1 MIFLF
6 FKCVIRV
13 YDKTLGKRQNFESCI
28 CKSFIHWQNLERQIQ
43 ELKKLGAKKIF
54 VEKKSGASIEQ
65 RLIFTEAIYFV
76 RESDIFMVEA
86 IDRLGRNY
94 DEIIQTVNLLK
105 NKNVRLIITSL
116 PIMAEVV
123 GNPLFDRFIKDLI
136 VQILAMIAEQ
146 ERTESKRRLEQG
158 IKIAKMNG
166 VYQGRPELYS
176 PTAKD
181 LQKRAVYRNII
192 EELQKGT
199 AISKI
204 AKKYGINRQT
214 VYRIKKDYES
224 NQADS

>member
-1 MIFLF
+1 M
-6 FKCVIRV
+6 

-43 ELKKLGAKKIF
+43 ELKKIGAKKIF

>member
-1 MIFLF
+1 M
-6 FKCVIRV
+6 

-181 LQKRAVYRNII
+181 LQKELSI
-192 EELQKGT
+192 EIL
-199 AISKI
+199 
-204 AKKYGINRQT
+204 
-214 VYRIKKDYES
+214 
-224 NQADS
+224 

>member
-1 MIFLF
+1 
-6 FKCVIRV
+6 
-13 YDKTLGKRQNFESCI
+13 
-28 CKSFIHWQNLERQIQ
+28 ERQIQ

>member
-1 MIFLF
+1 M
-6 FKCVIRV
+6 IRV

-224 NQADS
+224 NQADSY

>member
-1 MIFLF
+1 M
-6 FKCVIRV
+6 

-204 AKKYGINRQT
+204 AIKYGINRQT

>member
-1 MIFLF
+1 ME
-6 FKCVIRV
+6 
-13 YDKTLGKRQNFESCI
+13 NCI

>member
-1 MIFLF
+1 M
-6 FKCVIRV
+6 

-224 NQADS
+224 NQA

>member
-1 MIFLF
+1 M
-6 FKCVIRV
+6 

-214 VYRIKKDYES
+214 VCRIKKDYES

>member
-1 MIFLF
+1 M
-6 FKCVIRV
+6 IRV

-116 PIMAEVV
+116 PIMAKVV